1 MLPSH
6 HLYVPYVK
14 TAVYV
19 AARHAIVSV
28 SVCLCAGSLVHK
40 LLPFI
45 RKNKP
50 AMVRLGSDMRYSE
63 IMQEVNRDAATV
75 ATLLL
80 TATVVVCLKAARIL

>member
-1 MLPSH
+1 M
-6 HLYVPYVK
+6 YVAYVK
-14 TAVYV
+14 TAAYV
-19 AARHAIVSV
+19 TA

-80 TATVVVCLKAARIL
+80 TASMVVCLKAARII

>member
-1 MLPSH
+1 M
-6 HLYVPYVK
+6 
-14 TAVYV
+14 
-19 AARHAIVSV
+19 
-28 SVCLCAGSLVHK
+28 HK

-63 IMQEVNRDAATV
+63 IMQGVSRDAATV

-80 TATVVVCLKAARIL
+80 TATVVMCLEAARIL

>member
-1 MLPSH
+1 M
-6 HLYVPYVK
+6 
-14 TAVYV
+14 
-19 AARHAIVSV
+19 
-28 SVCLCAGSLVHK
+28 CAGSLVHK

-75 ATLLL
+75 AALLF
-80 TATVVVCLKAARIL
+80 AAIAAAFLKVNRL

>member
-1 MLPSH
+1 
-6 HLYVPYVK
+6 
-14 TAVYV
+14 
-19 AARHAIVSV
+19 
-28 SVCLCAGSLVHK
+28 VHK
-40 LLPFI
+40 VLPFI

-80 TATVVVCLKAARIL
+80 TAIVVVCLKAAKIL